1 MEESITIQ
9 EKNWAG
15 RREAEIWEKGSEE
28 GGGIRNE
35 YERKRGEIKRKD
47 K

>member
-1 MEESITIQ
+1 MEESINLQ

-15 RREAEIWEKGSEE
+15 RREAEVWKKENGE

-35 YERKRGEIKRKD
+35 YERKRRKE